1 MRSLSAMY
9 KHSQTGWLWG
19 MPLGAVV
26 LGFGVAAYISH
37 QQGLSGSLIAMSFG
51 LPAAMLVIT
60 LVLFGSLTVK
70 VDDELVDIRFA
81 AGLIGK
87 RLLVADVQSCRPVTN
102 RWWCGWGIRWIGRG
116 QWMYSVGFN
125 VSGLDA
131 VELSMKNGKRYRI
144 ATDEPQKLCE
154 VIQSR
159 LPKAVPSIV

>member
-1 MRSLSAMY
+1 MY
-9 KHSQTGWLWG
+9 KHRQTAWAYWI
-19 MPLGAVV
+19 PLVAVV
-26 LGFGVAAYISH
+26 LGFGVAAYVLDR
-37 QQGLSGSLIAMSFG
+37 QGDTGSVTAPYLA
-51 LPAAMLVIT
+51 LPAGVLLLALVS
-60 LVLFGSLTVK
+60 FGSLTVM

-87 RLLVADVQSCRPVTN
+87 RLRLTDVQSCRPVTN

-144 ATDEPQKLCE
+144 ATDEPQRLCE
-154 VIQSR
+154 AIQSR
-159 LPKAVPSIV
+159 LPKTVPSIV